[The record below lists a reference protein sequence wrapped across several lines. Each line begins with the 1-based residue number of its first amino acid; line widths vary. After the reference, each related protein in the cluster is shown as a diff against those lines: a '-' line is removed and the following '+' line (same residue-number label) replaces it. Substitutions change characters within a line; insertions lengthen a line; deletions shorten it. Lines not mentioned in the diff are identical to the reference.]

1 MTLCTLC
8 AGVRFE
14 DLFMGLAI
22 SWHSTI
28 LDLRASAEVCG
39 LCALFVSAVD
49 KPLLDHFNYPLYLA
63 GTCKLRKGDAADYVP
78 HQIQLVDVYVGVPD
92 TGGLAS
98 GENASTQVAA
108 VEGQLV
114 YKDRRLRARIA
125 SLYVACGKWIH
136 ICPMKRSSRS
146 ANDWH

>member
-8 AGVRFE
+8 AGIRFE

-22 SWHSTI
+22 SWNRTI
-28 LDLRASAEVCG
+28 LDLQASAEVCE

-49 KPLLDHFNYPLYLA
+49 KPLLDQFNCPLYLA
-63 GTCKLRKGDAADYVP
+63 GGCKLRKGDAADYVP
-78 HQIQLVDVYVGVPD
+78 HQIKSVDVYVGVPD

-108 VEGQLV
+108 AEGQLV

-125 SLYVACGKWIH
+125 SLYVACGKQIH
-136 ICPMKRSSRS
+136 ICPMKWLSRS
-146 ANDWH
+146 VYDWH